1 MRRRQFLGSLAAA
14 TAFAATGCSSTGTS
28 SGGTSAGGGGQTV
41 KLVFR
46 QFDPPTEIA
55 GLTKVVDSWN
65 AANPKI
71 QVKLET
77 LAGTADYPQQFSREA
92 NSGSGPDVVQLGFV
106 NVKDLAKPKI
116 LMPVSELAKKSQ
128 PETPVDK
135 FLALDMNEFDD
146 KTWALPWT
154 VDTFAMAFNDDVMKA
169 SGRQVP
175 TTWEDLR
182 DTAAAISK
190 GGKAAGFVFAAA
202 SSAAAGQWFAI
213 NYYMWSKG
221 FGLVKQDGKAWVPG
235 ASADQ
240 FASAMD
246 YFNSLFTSG
255 ATPKSFQAVEQFNDP
270 QIVTGVAT
278 GTAAMALMAPQTL
291 KQARSTSQK
300 VMTDPVP
307 DGLTDGSSHLGGRS
321 LGINAS
327 TKNPE
332 AAWEFVK
339 YLNSAKAFESIPQY
353 PAATTVL
360 QSMKVPAAEEGYQKQ
375 LPHSRSFARY
385 INGPVPVPTL
395 QKLSCAAFGA
405 VYSGQKTSA
414 QSAKELIDAI
424 AAAIKA

>member
-1 MRRRQFLGSLAAA
+1 M
-14 TAFAATGCSSTGTS
+14 
-28 SGGTSAGGGGQTV
+28 
-41 KLVFR
+41 FR

-77 LAGTADYPQQFSREA
+77 LAGASDYAQQFSREA

-116 LMPVSELAKKSQ
+116 LLPVSDLAKKSQ

-135 FLALDMNEFDD
+135 FLALDMNEFDN

-182 DTAAAISK
+182 DSAAAISK

-202 SSAAAGQWFAI
+202 SSAGAGQWFAL

-221 FGLVKQDGKAWVPG
+221 FALVKQDGKAWVPG
-235 ASADQ
+235 ASTDQ
-240 FASAMD
+240 LASAMD

-255 ATPKSFQAVEQFNDP
+255 ATPKSFQTVEQFTDP

-278 GTAAMALMAPQTL
+278 GTAAMALMPPQTL
-291 KQARSTSQK
+291 RQARGTSQK
-300 VMTDPVP
+300 VMTAPVP
-307 DGLTDGSSHLGGRS
+307 DGLKDGSSHLGGRS
-321 LGINAS
+321 LGINAA

-360 QSMKVPAAEEGYQKQ
+360 KAMEVPAGEEGYQKQ

-414 QSAKELIDAI
+414 QSAKELVDAL
-424 AAAIKA
+424 AVALKG